1 MYRCGSR
8 VTHLYTYKE
17 RQTLERVVGLFYHRF
32 HMKEG
37 AKCCG
42 LTHEA
47 TYIEDDYRF
56 EYLRAHLKAMKDAV
70 EEDGVD
76 LMGYTCWGPIGPVSV
91 ATGQMSKRYGF
102 IYVNLDD
109 EGNGT
114 RSRSKKKS
122 FD

>member
-1 MYRCGSR
+1 MYRCGLR
-8 VTHLYTYKE
+8 GTHLYSYIE

-76 LMGYTCWGPIGPVSV
+76 LMGYTCWARSPGVDGNRP
-91 ATGQMSKRYGF
+91 
-102 IYVNLDD
+102 D
-109 EGNGT
+109 EQALRLYLRQLG
-114 RSRSKKKS
+114 
-122 FD
+122 